1 MIYKHFSVEER
12 EKLQEG
18 VWRGRGIRTIASE
31 LGRSPASV
39 SRELRRTSSPEK
51 SLYRPRQAHERA
63 LAKRKLRGRHERLKN
78 ECVRIFVT
86 AQLKRRRSPEQIAG
100 IIKRELG
107 ETISHEAIY
116 QFIYAQVHRD
126 VYGWVRPGCEDLRH
140 CLRRRRKRRVPHG
153 ARRCQRVLK
162 PQGPS
167 IEVRPAVVDRR
178 TRVGDWESD
187 TVESCDHAPGINTL
201 VERKTGLVFITKLKD
216 KSGAA
221 TRAVIE
227 KRFADLPQQVRRTI
241 TMDNGPENRSWQP
254 IEEAT
259 GANCFFAHPY
269 SSWERGTNENTNG
282 LIRDYFPKGTDF
294 RTISDEEIACRARAQ
309 RTAAQE
315 ARLAESITSLGC
327 CTSRLNSPMQYL
339 TKWVI

>member
-12 EKLQEG
+12 EELQEG
-18 VWRGRGIRTIASE
+18 VWRGMSIRTIASE

-39 SRELRRTSSPEK
+39 SRELRR
-51 SLYRPRQAHERA
+51 
-63 LAKRKLRGRHERLKN
+63 N
-78 ECVRIFVT
+78 C
-86 AQLKRRRSPEQIAG
+86 SPEQIAG

-126 VYGWVRPGCEDLRH
+126 GYGWVRPGCEDLRS

-201 VERKTGLVFITKLKD
+201 VERKTGLVFIT
-216 KSGAA
+216 
-221 TRAVIE
+221 I
-227 KRFADLPQQVRRTI
+227 
-241 TMDNGPENRSWQP
+241 
-254 IEEAT
+254 
-259 GANCFFAHPY
+259 
-269 SSWERGTNENTNG
+269 
-282 LIRDYFPKGTDF
+282 
-294 RTISDEEIACRARAQ
+294 
-309 RTAAQE
+309 
-315 ARLAESITSLGC
+315 
-327 CTSRLNSPMQYL
+327 
-339 TKWVI
+339 

>member
-18 VWRGRGIRTIASE
+18 VWRGRSIRTIASE

-39 SRELRRTSSPEK
+39 SRELRRNSSPEK

-126 VYGWVRPGCEDLRH
+126 GYGWVRPGCEDLRH

-201 VERKTGLVFITKLKD
+201 VERKTGLVFITNLND

-294 RTISDEEIACRARAQ
+294 RTISDEEIAYVER
-309 RTAAQE
+309 E
-315 ARLAESITSLGC
+315 
-327 CTSRLNSPMQYL
+327 LNERPRKRHGWQSPLQVWGVAL
-339 TKWVI
+339 QG

>member
-18 VWRGRGIRTIASE
+18 VWRGRSTRTIASE

-39 SRELRRTSSPEK
+39 SRELRRNSSPEK

-126 VYGWVRPGCEDLRH
+126 GYGWVRPGCEDLRH

-294 RTISDEEIACRARAQ
+294 RTISDEEIAYVER
-309 RTAAQE
+309 E
-315 ARLAESITSLGC
+315 
-327 CTSRLNSPMQYL
+327 LNERPRKRHGWQSPLQVWGVAL
-339 TKWVI
+339 QG

>member
-18 VWRGRGIRTIASE
+18 VWRGRSIRTIASE

-39 SRELRRTSSPEK
+39 SRELRRNSSPEK

-100 IIKRELG
+100 IIKREMG

-126 VYGWVRPGCEDLRH
+126 GYGWVRPGCEDLRH

-294 RTISDEEIACRARAQ
+294 RTISDEEIAYVER
-309 RTAAQE
+309 E
-315 ARLAESITSLGC
+315 
-327 CTSRLNSPMQYL
+327 LNERPRKRHGWQSPLQVWGVAL
-339 TKWVI
+339 QG

>member
-18 VWRGRGIRTIASE
+18 VWRGRSIRTIASE

-39 SRELRRTSSPEK
+39 SRELRRNSSPEK

-126 VYGWVRPGCEDLRH
+126 GYGWVRPGCEDLRH

-294 RTISDEEIACRARAQ
+294 RTISDEEIAYVER
-309 RTAAQE
+309 E
-315 ARLAESITSLGC
+315 
-327 CTSRLNSPMQYL
+327 LNERPRKRHGWQSPLQVWGVAL
-339 TKWVI
+339 QG